1 FKEDGHKTAR
11 LRVSHAFHSHRM
23 EPMLE
28 ELAAVAAGLE
38 LSAPAIP
45 VVSDVSGELLDAE
58 QATSPEYWARQ
69 AREPVRFLDAVR
81 TLAAEGATRF
91 LELGPDGVLS
101 AALDDCLEEEA
112 IALAVPLLRKDRPE
126 AEALTAALAQSHV
139 AGVEL
144 DWGAF
149 FGGSGAGRVELPTYA
164 FQRERYW
171 IEPGVA
177 AGDPAGAGQAAAS
190 HPLLGAEVQLA
201 DSGERLF

>member
-1 FKEDGHKTAR
+1 TAR

-45 VVSDVSGELLDAE
+45 VVSDVSGELLD
-58 QATSPEYWARQ
+58 
-69 AREPVRFLDAVR
+69 
-81 TLAAEGATRF
+81 
-91 LELGPDGVLS
+91 
-101 AALDDCLEEEA
+101 
-112 IALAVPLLRKDRPE
+112 